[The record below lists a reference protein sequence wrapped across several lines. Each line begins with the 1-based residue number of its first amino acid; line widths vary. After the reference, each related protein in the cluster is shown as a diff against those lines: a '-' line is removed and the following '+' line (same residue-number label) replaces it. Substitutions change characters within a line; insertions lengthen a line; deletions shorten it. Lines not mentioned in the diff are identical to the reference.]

1 MRKAMEYAIRSHLH
15 LAIFSFVYVLGLY
28 KGNLYTPYYAL
39 MFAFGILS
47 IYNFHRLW
55 KLKRGDLPD
64 IILKWLVAN
73 KVSIASLSI
82 ISLFLTIYLYLSYF
96 AQNYLIHL
104 LCAVCLLISILYVY
118 RLRRYSLREIPYI
131 KIFLVLG
138 IWYFLLHI
146 MPCML
151 FNSVV
156 YPVEGLLL
164 LFAILIPSDMKD
176 IDYDP
181 KEMKTIPQ
189 LIGTN
194 NSLKLMRV
202 LSVIGI
208 CYLIIAQKE
217 HALPW
222 FLSFSYLFALTF
234 LHSKI
239 NKDYYFVWIDAS
251 FLIVGVGLYCY

>member
-1 MRKAMEYAIRSHLH
+1 
-15 LAIFSFVYVLGLY
+15 
-28 KGNLYTPYYAL
+28 
-39 MFAFGILS
+39 
-47 IYNFHRLW
+47 
-55 KLKRGDLPD
+55 
-64 IILKWLVAN
+64 
-73 KVSIASLSI
+73 
-82 ISLFLTIYLYLSYF
+82 
-96 AQNYLIHL
+96 
-104 LCAVCLLISILYVY
+104 
-118 RLRRYSLREIPYI
+118 
-131 KIFLVLG
+131 
-138 IWYFLLHI
+138 

-151 FNSVV
+151 FNSIV

-222 FLSFSYLFALTF
+222 LLSFSYLFALTF